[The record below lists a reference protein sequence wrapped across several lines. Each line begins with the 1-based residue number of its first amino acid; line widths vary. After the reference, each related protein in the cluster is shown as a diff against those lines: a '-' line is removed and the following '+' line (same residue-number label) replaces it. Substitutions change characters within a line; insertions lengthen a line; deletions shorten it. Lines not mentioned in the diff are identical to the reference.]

1 MIPKQSVNMTD
12 VARRAGVSIAS
23 VSRALRGGP
32 GVSPATRD
40 RILTIASEL
49 AYVVNPEASRLS
61 GGQTGRIGVVVPRI
75 DSWFF
80 GSVLAGI
87 AGEIDTVGMDLVV
100 CALPDGAARHR
111 FFETLPLRR
120 KVDAVAVVS
129 IPVTDQE
136 RARLTQ
142 LDVPTVI
149 VAGHNDGASSWIGID
164 DEAAA
169 EQAVGHLIRLGHREI
184 AMIQATALHGESW
197 ATDQAR
203 IRGFHRRIAA
213 AGLPEPDVVT
223 VEWGAD
229 GGALGMEMLLSKT
242 RWPTAVFCHSDQIA
256 IGALRTLRKAGIS
269 VPQQISVIGVD
280 DEPVAEVADLTTVAQ
295 PVHEQGANAARA
307 LIAAL
312 DSGDRSDP
320 DVVVLPTRLVIRG
333 STAPPPTDT
342 VRA

>member
-23 VSRALRGGP
+23 VSRALRAEP
-32 GVSPATRD
+32 GVSQATRD
-40 RILTIASEL
+40 RILTVADEL
-49 AYVVNPEASRLS
+49 AYVVSPEASRLS

-75 DSWFF
+75 DSWFY

-87 AGEIDTVGMDLVV
+87 AGEIDTAGMDLVV
-100 CALPDGAARHR
+100 CALNDGVARRR
-111 FFETLPLRR
+111 FFEMLPLRR
-120 KVDAVAVVS
+120 KVDAVVVVS
-129 IPVTDQE
+129 MPLTTDE
-136 RARLTQ
+136 RRRLEQ
-142 LDVPTVI
+142 LDVPTVF
-149 VAGHNDGASSWIGID
+149 VGGDDDGSSTWIGID

-169 EQAVGHLIRLGHREI
+169 DQAVGHLIRLGHRDI
-184 AMIQATALHGESW
+184 AMIQAEAVDGESW

-213 AGLPEPDVVT
+213 AGLAKPDVVT
-223 VEWGAD
+223 VKWGAD
-229 GGALGMEMLLSKT
+229 GGALGMEMLLSHP

-256 IGALRTLRKAGIS
+256 IGALRTLRRAGIP

-295 PVHEQGANAARA
+295 PVRDQGTLAAGR

-312 DSGDRSDP
+312 ESVDTVATDP
-320 DVVVLPTRLVIRG
+320 RVVVLPTRLVIRG
-333 STAPPPTDT
+333 STAPPN
-342 VRA
+342 